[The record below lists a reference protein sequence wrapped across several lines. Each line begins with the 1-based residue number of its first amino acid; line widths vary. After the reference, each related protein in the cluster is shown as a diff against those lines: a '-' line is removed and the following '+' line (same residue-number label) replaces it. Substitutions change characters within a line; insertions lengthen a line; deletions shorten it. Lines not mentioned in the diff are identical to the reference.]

1 MIAFRIDEKI
11 PRFIMEDKNG
21 YAMARA
27 IERALQIM
35 CQTVETGLNTVLNVD
50 AMPEWRLDEMAWE
63 LGSLYDYS
71 ANIEQKRAWIRDSV
85 PLYSAYGTV
94 QAIYNYLEGVFP
106 EVEVEEGWQYGAPGF
121 HFRVTVGGEWTEE
134 KEAWALRAIEATK
147 NVRSVLDDLS
157 IGSQCNILVKGTG
170 GLCGRIY
177 YPMTGP
183 GVYTGTIP
191 QEALIGALRR
201 SELLAAPEGEMLGRI
216 YYTVA
221 GVLPQENLVGALR
234 TGDVLATPDESGTAF
249 PYPACSN
256 TLLVLEEL

>member
-1 MIAFRIDEKI
+1 MIAFRIDENI

-71 ANIEQKRAWIRDSV
+71 ANIEQKRAWIRDSM

-121 HFRVTVGGEWTEE
+121 HFRVTVGGEWTGE

-147 NVRSVLDDLS
+147 NVRSVLDDLA
-157 IGSQCNILVKGTG
+157 IGGQCNIVVRGQS
-170 GLCGRIY
+170 GLYGRIY

-183 GVYTGTIP
+183 GLKAGTHP
-191 QEALIGALRR
+191 QENLIGALRDHD
-201 SELLAAPEGEMLGRI
+201 I
-216 YYTVA
+216 
-221 GVLPQENLVGALR
+221 
-234 TGDVLATPDESGTAF
+234 LATPEERGTHF
-249 PYPACSN
+249 PYPLCGGICG
-256 TLLVLEEL
+256 LEEL